1 MGLIRIMNKKVAFII
16 NPKAGV
22 KKKIDLQ
29 QFIRDNFSKSIPFDI
44 ILWENKD
51 DFESIKKRIHE
62 GGYTIAV
69 ACGGDGTV
77 NQVAAAVKQTPVA
90 LGILPLGSGN
100 GLARTLRIPMDLKK
114 ALKTIETASIRLID
128 GGTINGHSFFCTCGV
143 GFDAHIAGR
152 FASST
157 KRGFWTYFKI
167 TMGEFFSY
175 KPKQYTIQADDVRVT
190 TPAFL
195 ITVANAG
202 QWGNDVY
209 IAPKAKIDDGIFHVS
224 ILKPFSNLTLPG
236 LGLKIMNK
244 RVHKSPSLQTLK
256 GKNITISFD
265 GVLPVHF
272 DGEPTEFKDV
282 IQVDVVPGALKV
294 VC

>member
-1 MGLIRIMNKKVAFII
+1 MNKKVAFVI

-22 KKKIDLQ
+22 KKKIDLA
-29 QFIRDNFSKSIPFDI
+29 QFIRDNFSSKIPYDI

-51 DFESIKKRIHE
+51 DFESIRQQVLNNN
-62 GGYTIAV
+62 YTIAV

-77 NQVAAAVKQTPVA
+77 NQVAATVKQTPVA

-100 GLARTLRIPMDLKK
+100 GLARSLGIPMDLKQ
-114 ALKTIETASIRLID
+114 ALKVIEKASVRLVD
-128 GGTINGHSFFCTCGV
+128 GGLVNGHSFFCTCGV
-143 GFDAHIAGR
+143 GFDAHIAGQ

-157 KRGFWTYFKI
+157 KRGFWTYF
-167 TMGEFFSY
+167 TMTLKAFFSY
-175 KPKQYTIQADDVRVT
+175 RPKDYTVSSDGQEIK

-209 IAPKAKIDDGIFHVS
+209 IAPEAVMDDGLLHIS
-224 ILKPFSNLTLPG
+224 ILKPFSTLSLPG
-236 LGLKIMNK
+236 LGIKMMNK
-244 RVHKSPSLQTLK
+244 NIHRHARLQSLT
-256 GKNITISFD
+256 GKDITISFE
-265 GVLPVHF
+265 GTLPVHF
-272 DGEPTEFKDV
+272 DGEPTEFSNSIS
-282 IQVDVVPGALKV
+282 IQVVPGALKV